1 MMHHVSQKSS
11 GAPLTSEIIRAGRM
25 LLRWD
30 QKALAEA
37 ASVSHVTVRR
47 LEAKPGPL
55 VADRSTIA
63 QLRSA
68 LESAGIAFVEE
79 NGSVNRVAARLYAH
93 RNTILRRMTRAKSL
107 LPRPLA
113 ENPVQVAAALQVLRW
128 TTPGVWM

>member
-1 MMHHVSQKSS
+1 MGGLSTIMKQHVSQKSS
-11 GAPLTSEIIRAGRM
+11 GGAPLTSEIIRAGRM

-30 QKALAEA
+30 QKTLAEA

-79 NGSVNRVAARLYAH
+79 NEGEGQGVRLKKAQW
-93 RNTILRRMTRAKSL
+93 RLSL
-107 LPRPLA
+107 D
-113 ENPVQVAAALQVLRW
+113 
-128 TTPGVWM
+128 